1 MEKGR
6 SMNYAPQGEPERGGR
21 HAPAASRPADDPAGF
36 GQGLPKRTPRIRL
49 ALHEARRIAADY
61 SKAIGSE
68 LRNGSSKGAHRSAVG
83 RIEALLRAKS
93 RYGIGPLYYA
103 LYQLSKVPESEWS
116 NYITDDPAFKERL
129 TRMSP
134 PEDLR
139 IAQNKALMYEHCLA
153 HELATV
159 PVLCVVGPSPD
170 ALAGRVPVARTLEQ
184 WREAMNDAPEELFV
198 KSIDGTYGEGA
209 FPVQRIAGEFAFEGM
224 RGALDALYHYLRS
237 ESRAASGWIVQPRVR
252 SHPGLARIVS
262 PHGLPTVRALTAMI
276 ADTPRLLF
284 AAFKVTVRDN
294 TTDNFSKGKSGNLLA
309 AVDCSSGRLGCA
321 WGPRKT
327 TGWPVMAPFPLH
339 PDSREPIEGTVLPCW
354 DALVDLAERAQAS
367 LPRFRSIGWDIA
379 ISGQGPVLVE
389 ANATYDMSVLQI
401 AYQRGLRREL
411 DEALNTS
418 AAHAPFAK

>member
-1 MEKGR
+1 
-6 SMNYAPQGEPERGGR
+6 MNYGPKGGLDEGGR
-21 HAPAASRPADDPAGF
+21 HAPAASRPAADVAEHGRSS
-36 GQGLPKRTPRIRL
+36 PKRTPRIRL

-68 LRNGSSKGAHRSAVG
+68 LRNGANNGARRSATG
-83 RIEALLRAKS
+83 RVQALFRAKS

-103 LYQLSKVPESEWS
+103 LYQLAKVPESEWP
-116 NYITDDPAFKERL
+116 NYLTDDPSFKERL

-134 PEDLR
+134 PENLR

-159 PVLCVVGPSPD
+159 PILCVVGPSPD
-170 ALAGRVPVARTLEQ
+170 TLAGRVPVAHSLEQ
-184 WREAMNDAPEELFV
+184 WQRAMAGVQDELFV

-209 FPVQRIAGEFAFEGM
+209 FSVRRVDGEFAFEGN
-224 RGALDALYHYLRS
+224 RGSLDALYHHLRS
-237 ESRAASGWIVQPRVR
+237 ESRSGSGWIVQPRVR
-252 SHPGLARIVS
+252 SHPGISDIVS
-262 PHGLPTVRALTAMI
+262 PHGLPTVRALTAMV
-276 ADTPRLLF
+276 AGVPKLLF

-294 TTDNFSKGKSGNLLA
+294 TTDNFSKGKSGNLLS

-327 TGWPVMAPFPLH
+327 TGWPVMAPFPQH
-339 PDSREPIEGTVLPCW
+339 PDSGETIEGTVLPCW
-354 DALVDLAERAQAS
+354 DALVALAERAQGS

-411 DEALNTS
+411 DEAL
-418 AAHAPFAK
+418 HAPAMHESLAK